1 MVGDTLV
8 ELLGPIADLLLPAIY
23 ASFMI
28 GTAVL
33 LALADRRPARRLWL
47 VGLFSG
53 LVVVTLVGAPLLPF
67 VDMNKY
73 ADSTDE
79 EFTYYEIRMVDA
91 EGTELRYDTRAIP
104 PVKGGTRHSRL
115 GGLMVESYSDGE
127 RLEMARF
134 LFDSAVEYRAEVEAD
149 EARRLER
156 LQAPRYVDSEPWT
169 REDLA
174 DVEPFRSIRIYEVT
188 LVYEDDNTG
197 IASRDERERLRI
209 DPATGA
215 IEEGGSS

>member
-1 MVGDTLV
+1 MVADALAD
-8 ELLGPIADLLLPAIY
+8 LLAPIADLLLPAVY
-23 ASFMI
+23 ASFVI
-28 GTAVL
+28 GTAAL
-33 LALADRRPARRLWL
+33 LALADRPPARRLWL

-79 EFTYYEIRMVDA
+79 EFTYYEIRMVDGD
-91 EGTELRYDTRAIP
+91 GTELRYDTRAIP

-115 GGLMVESYSDGE
+115 GGLLVESYSEAE

-134 LFDSAVEYRAEVEAD
+134 LFDSAVEYRAAVEAD
-149 EARRLER
+149 EPRRLER

-174 DVEPFRSIRIYEVT
+174 DVKPFRSIRVYEVT

-215 IEEGGSS
+215 AEERGSS

>member
-1 MVGDTLV
+1 MLRDTLV
-8 ELLGPIADLLLPAIY
+8 ELLGPIAELLLPAIY
-23 ASFMI
+23 VSFML

-33 LALADRRPARRLWL
+33 LALAERPPARRLWL

-53 LVVVTLVGAPLLPF
+53 VVVVTLVGAPLLPF

-79 EFTYYEIRMVDA
+79 EFTYYEIRMVDGD
-91 EGTELRYDTRAIP
+91 GTELRYDTRAIP

-115 GGLMVESYSDGE
+115 GGLMVASDSDAE
-127 RLEMARF
+127 RLELARF
-134 LFDSAVEYRAEVEAD
+134 LFDSAVDYRAEVEAD
-149 EARRLER
+149 EPRRLER

-169 REDLA
+169 GEDLE
-174 DVEPFRSIRIYEVT
+174 DMGPFRSLRVYEVT
-188 LVYEDDNTG
+188 LVYEEDNTG

-209 DPATGA
+209 DPATER
-215 IEEGGSS
+215 IEERGSS

>member
-8 ELLGPIADLLLPAIY
+8 ELLKPIADLLLLAIY
-23 ASFMI
+23 VSFMI

-33 LALADRRPARRLWL
+33 LALADRPLARRVWL

-79 EFTYYEIRMVDA
+79 EFTYHEIKIVDGD
-91 EGTELRYDTRAIP
+91 GTELRYDTRAIP

-115 GGLMVESYSDGE
+115 GGLMVEVHTDEE

-149 EARRLER
+149 EPRWLER

-174 DVEPFRSIRIYEVT
+174 DMGPFRSIRIYEVT

-197 IASRDERERLRI
+197 IADQDERERLRI
-209 DPATGA
+209 DPATGT
-215 IEEGGSS
+215 IEERGSS

>member
-28 GTAVL
+28 GTAVS
-33 LALADRRPARRLWL
+33 LALADRRLARRVWL

-79 EFTYYEIRMVDA
+79 EFTYHEIRMVDGD
-91 EGTELRYDTRAIP
+91 GTELRYDTRAIP

-115 GGLMVESYSDGE
+115 GGLMVESYSDEE
-127 RLEMARF
+127 RLAMARF

-149 EARRLER
+149 DPRRLER
-156 LQAPRYVDSEPWT
+156 LAAPRYVDSEPWT
-169 REDLA
+169 RDDLA
-174 DVEPFRSIRIYEVT
+174 EMGPFRSIRIYEVT
-188 LVYEDDNTG
+188 LVYEDDDTG
-197 IASRDERERLRI
+197 IADRDERERLRI

-215 IEEGGSS
+215 VEERGSS

>member
-8 ELLGPIADLLLPAIY
+8 ELLGPIADRLLPAIY
-23 ASFMI
+23 VSFVA
-28 GTAVL
+28 GTVVL
-33 LALADRRPARRLWL
+33 LALADRPLARRLWL

-79 EFTYYEIRMVDA
+79 EFTYYEIRMVDGD
-91 EGTELRYDTRAIP
+91 GTELPYDTRAIP

-115 GGLMVESYSDGE
+115 GGLMVGSYSDAE

-134 LFDSAVEYRAEVEAD
+134 LFDSAVAYRDEVETD
-149 EARRLER
+149 DQRHLER
-156 LQAPRYVDSEPWT
+156 LEAPRYVDSEPWT

-174 DVEPFRSIRIYEVT
+174 DVGPFRSIRIYEVT
-188 LVYEDDNTG
+188 LVYEDDNSG
-197 IASRDERERLRI
+197 IASRDDQERLRI
-209 DPATGA
+209 DPATGT
-215 IEEGGSS
+215 IEERGSS